1 MQVREIMT
9 KEVEYV
15 TNETSLQDAAE
26 IMRRLDV
33 GELPVVIGNEVAGIV
48 TDRDITVRGVA
59 EGFDPKT
66 AEVVDIM
73 TAGVIACRAD
83 DEIETVAKGMGSHK
97 IRRMP
102 VRDDHNKMCGMVSLE
117 DLSPIIDKALL
128 GEVLTEITRQARR

>member
-73 TAGVIACRAD
+73 TAGVIACR
-83 DEIETVAKGMGSHK
+83 
-97 IRRMP
+97 
-102 VRDDHNKMCGMVSLE
+102 
-117 DLSPIIDKALL
+117 
-128 GEVLTEITRQARR
+128 